1 MATLAQINE
10 TLRDQTSS
18 IEDGTRTTAGLR
30 DRFGEFLD
38 KQQGSGDKREQ
49 EIEERQKERRQ
60 RVMASRPTSFT
71 SGLKQGLG
79 FGGLNFGGIAEKLL
93 GAMGLAAGTIGL
105 GAGKLLRFGPAIAV
119 MSKFGEQAISGLVDY
134 VDKEID
140 GLDFSAEAKETLTK
154 GGQFAL
160 AARFAGIKS
169 PLGLAMAGLVGAYG
183 EETMRKVNEAFGNED
198 GVYTIPGTAIDIDT
212 ESQAFIGA
220 LGFAMAAL
228 APALLKFAGKRLAL
242 ALALLPVGKGVKAL
256 SAALGL
262 AMGVKAV
269 SGGAPPDPDEIKK
282 NKKPTVKTVKPIT
295 AAKAMNF
302 RSAIQTTT
310 NIPKA
315 ANINAMSFST
325 AADPRVNMKAANLNN
340 APKVTTKSTIFK
352 KYDDAIIRMAE
363 ASDGLKKAVGKTFL
377 PAALVYEYMSG
388 LKDPALADTPD
399 FMKGTVN
406 LLAETTGG
414 TIDLLSN
421 GVNAMIN
428 LASMGINRGLNQLG
442 SDAQIPMLR
451 MDSNLSGAIK
461 RSVNSGFKNFQLP
474 TLNDQGMIDNIGLF
488 PPNVGL
494 IPGGG
499 AQIESVPGVQ
509 VFDGSNNVNNHAG
522 NMSIISIGETQ
533 DFGSKIIKD
542 GF

>member
-60 RVMASRPTSFT
+60 RVMASRPRSF
-71 SGLKQGLG
+71 SQGLTQGLG
-79 FGGLNFGGIAEKLL
+79 FGGLNFGGIAERLL
-93 GAMGLAAGTIGL
+93 GAMGLAAGAIGL
-105 GAGKLLRFGPAIAV
+105 GAGKLLRLGPAIAV
-119 MSKFGEQAISGLVDY
+119 MSKFGEQAIGGFIDY
-134 VDKEID
+134 VDGELDSI
-140 GLDFSAEAKETLTK
+140 DFSKKAKEDLTK

-160 AARFAGIKS
+160 ASRLLGFRNPLSNVLAG
-169 PLGLAMAGLVGAYG
+169 AVGAYG
-183 EETMRKVNEAFGNED
+183 DELIDIVNKRLKNED
-198 GVYTIPGTAIDIDT
+198 GKYTIPFLEKEVNTKS
-212 ESQAFIGA
+212 EEFQMA
-220 LGFAMAAL
+220 LGVAVAAI
-228 APALLKFAGKRLAL
+228 APTILSMSGGIIKQVLKKIPLGRAVQL
-242 ALALLPVGKGVKAL
+242 V
-256 SAALGL
+256 GL
-262 AMGVKAV
+262 AAATFFGLR
-269 SGGAPPDPDEIKK
+269 SGSGAPPDPDEIKK

-310 NIPKA
+310 TIPKA